1 MSYAFIVVDMLRGA
15 FTNPD
20 ALLFRESRKII
31 PVIHDLIE
39 GAHTHDF
46 PVVFACDSFMRG
58 DFIFKGRMREHAI
71 RGTDEVKVIP
81 ELTPQPGD
89 TVLEKRRFSAF
100 FKTDL
105 DQTLRLW
112 NIQTVIVMGVTTHVC
127 VLTTALDAIAH
138 DFACIFVED
147 GCCSHKE
154 EIHTGIL
161 NAYRHSALYPLL
173 RVLPANEIKKECFRD

>member
-1 MSYAFIVVDMLRGA
+1 MSYAFVVVDMLKGS
-15 FTNPD
+15 FSNPD
-20 ALLFRESRKII
+20 APLYRESRKII
-31 PVIHDLIE
+31 PVIQGLLE
-39 GAHTHDF
+39 GARAHDF
-46 PVVFACDSFMRG
+46 PVIFACDSFMRG

-81 ELTPQPGD
+81 ELTPHPGD

-138 DFACIFVED
+138 DFACTLVED
-147 GCCSHKE
+147 GCCSHKA
-154 EIHTGIL
+154 EIHQGIL
-161 NAYRHSALYPLL
+161 SAYRHSALYPLL
-173 RVLPANEIKKECFRD
+173 KVLPADEIKKECFHD

>member
-1 MSYAFIVVDMLRGA
+1 MPCAFIVVDMLVGS

-20 ALLFRESRKII
+20 APLSRQAKRII
-31 PVIHDLIE
+31 PVIQQTLRTARSE
-39 GAHTHDF
+39 GA
-46 PVVFACDSFMRG
+46 PVIYACDSFLSG

-71 RGTDEVKVIP
+71 RGTEEVRVIS
-81 ELTPQPGD
+81 ELAPQPGD
-89 TVLEKRRFSAF
+89 TILEKRRFSAF

-112 NIQTVIVMGVTTHVC
+112 GVDTVAVMGVTTHVC
-127 VLTTALDAIAH
+127 VLTTALDAIAN
-138 DFACIFVED
+138 DFACIIIED

-154 EIHTGIL
+154 EIHQGVL

-173 RVLPANEIKKECFRD
+173 RVLPAGEALKECFHD